1 MFIFA
6 IGFVGFMQKQMNK
19 TRRKL
24 LTCVIAVMQKLK
36 GMEAN
41 VHTLDVLKQAE
52 NDLATVLEEEQDVY
66 NNLPTSL
73 MLSVKADILN
83 DNLDNLYKAMSSME
97 TIIEFYELNDEVP
110 YRNINKMVKSVISNC
125 TEAIERV

>member
-1 MFIFA
+1 MLIFA

-19 TRRKL
+19 TRRKS

-36 GMEAN
+36 DMETN

-66 NNLPTSL
+66 NNLPTSF
-73 MLSVKADILN
+73 MLSVKADNLN
-83 DNLDNLYKAMSSME
+83 DNLDNLYKAMSSMA
-97 TIIEFYELNDEVP
+97 TIIEFYELNDEIP
-110 YRNINKMVKSVISNC
+110 YRSINKMVKSVISNC